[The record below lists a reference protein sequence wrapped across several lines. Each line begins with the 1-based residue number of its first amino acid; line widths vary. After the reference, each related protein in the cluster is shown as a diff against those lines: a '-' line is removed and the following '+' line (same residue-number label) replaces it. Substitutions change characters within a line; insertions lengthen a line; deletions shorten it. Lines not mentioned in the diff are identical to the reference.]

1 MKNQNIRTEML
12 IGTEALN
19 RLKESRVAVFGAGG
33 VGGYAI
39 EALAR
44 AGVGTIEIIDHD
56 TVAPSNLNRQIIATH
71 DTIGMEKTE
80 TAMKRIH
87 SINPNIQVILHP
99 VFYLPE
105 NSHLFEFEKMDY
117 IVDAIDTVTAKV
129 DLILKAQENGVPIIS
144 SMGTGNRLDPE
155 QLHIMDIYETK
166 GDPLARIMRHEL
178 RRRGV
183 KKLCVVSSYE
193 EPIKVITDLEG
204 LETKGNSGRLS
215 PGSSPFVPPAAGLM
229 IASKV
234 CRDLIG
240 RK

>member
-1 MKNQNIRTEML
+1 
-12 IGTEALN
+12 
-19 RLKESRVAVFGAGG
+19 
-33 VGGYAI
+33 
-39 EALAR
+39 
-44 AGVGTIEIIDHD
+44 
-56 TVAPSNLNRQIIATH
+56 
-71 DTIGMEKTE
+71 
-80 TAMKRIH
+80 
-87 SINPNIQVILHP
+87 
-99 VFYLPE
+99 
-105 NSHLFEFEKMDY
+105 
-117 IVDAIDTVTAKV
+117 
-129 DLILKAQENGVPIIS
+129 
-144 SMGTGNRLDPE
+144 
-155 QLHIMDIYETK
+155 
-166 GDPLARIMRHEL
+166 MRHEL